1 MALGPADHDAVG
13 AALHHMDVHIRVGL
27 VVRGLA
33 AVALGVGHSAV
44 HRQVVVLHVDEELLE
59 ILVVVG
65 AVLLIDLVGG
75 GIDGVEGVHAHTALE
90 TAGRLLTQQAL
101 HLYLFH
107 QILAGLVEVG
117 KAVDFVAGQAGG
129 GGHQVLILGILGQ
142 RVGHGH
148 AVDGGTDHGVIH
160 PVVELLAEHVHAGV
174 QLTQGVDVLF
184 RGHQCHC
191 RFLLVLNIKV
201 PLPMFSNHNRTE
213 NTGIR
218 RNEVSC

>member
-1 MALGPADHDAVG
+1 MPVGVDGAGLVALGAADHDAVG
-13 AALHHMDVHIRVGL
+13 AALHHVDVHIGIGL
-27 VVRGLA
+27 LMGSLA

-44 HRQVVVLHVDEELLE
+44 HRQVVVLDVDQELLE

-65 AVLLIDLVGG
+65 SVLLVDLVGG
-75 GIDGVEGVHAHTALE
+75 GEHGVEGVHAHTALE
-90 TAGRLLTQQAL
+90 ATGGLLTQQAL

-148 AVDGGTDHGVIH
+148 AVDGGADHGVIH
-160 PVVELLAEHVHAGV
+160 PVVDLLAKHVDAGV
-174 QLTQGVDVLF
+174 QLTQGVDILF
-184 RGHQCHC
+184 RGHQCHF
-191 RFLLVLNIKV
+191 RFLLK
-201 PLPMFSNHNRTE
+201 FTA
-213 NTGIR
+213 
-218 RNEVSC
+218 